1 MWRFRRNK
9 LTCANRIG
17 MIYCIVGF
25 IVAALILDKIL
36 DVDAYSVS

>member
-1 MWRFRRNK
+1 M
-9 LTCANRIG
+9 IDEVV
-17 MIYCIVGF
+17 IYCIVGF